1 MIFDV
6 IGWVIIGVVA
16 GFYAA
21 RTVGQE
27 SYTGRGPGGDL
38 ILALVG
44 SVIGGLLARF
54 LSLAGA
60 VTGDAFVWP
69 SLIFAALGAIVA
81 LSLARATSD
90 QEVRR

>member
-1 MIFDV
+1 MILEV
-6 IGWVIIGVVA
+6 VGGVSVGVVA

-38 ILALVG
+38 IFAVVG
-44 SVIGGLLARF
+44 SIVGGLIARF

-90 QEVRR
+90 QEARR